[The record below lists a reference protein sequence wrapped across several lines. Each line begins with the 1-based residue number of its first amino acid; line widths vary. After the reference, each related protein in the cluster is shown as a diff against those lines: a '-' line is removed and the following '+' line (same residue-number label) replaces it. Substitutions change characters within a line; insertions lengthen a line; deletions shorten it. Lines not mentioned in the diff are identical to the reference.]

1 MLLFLLIIII
11 SIIGIIALS
20 GNGYD
25 DKISENEE
33 TDEKSRLKEEFR
45 SEIKA
50 FIIIGLIIAS
60 LFLVGY
66 MVWSFIADAM
76 FVLFDPFVDALHET
90 QKHG

>member
-20 GNGYD
+20 GNGSN

-33 TDEKSRLKEEFR
+33 ADEKSRLKAEFK

-60 LFLVGY
+60 LFFVGY
-66 MVWSFIADAM
+66 MVWNGITDAM
-76 FVLFDPFVDALHET
+76 FVWLDPFIDALHET
-90 QKHG
+90 QKYG

>member
-33 TDEKSRLKEEFR
+33 TDEKKRLKAEFKT
-45 SEIKA
+45 E
-50 FIIIGLIIAS
+50 
-60 LFLVGY
+60 
-66 MVWSFIADAM
+66 
-76 FVLFDPFVDALHET
+76 
-90 QKHG
+90 

>member
-20 GNGYD
+20 GNGSN
-25 DKISENEE
+25 DKISGNAE
-33 TDEKSRLKEEFR
+33 TDEKSRLKAEFK

-50 FIIIGLIIAS
+50 FIIIGFIIAS

-66 MVWSFIADAM
+66 MVWNGITDAM
-76 FVLFDPFVDALHET
+76 FVWLDPIVDALHET
-90 QKHG
+90 QKHR